1 MHVNYKTYDET
12 SLFWMVIYPMYGNS
26 VLRKIKV
33 PAAGCFWSFRL
44 IGLATHT
51 NYWVMKNIHNNW
63 LSLIY
68 FNSVSQNNM
77 IDKGLGLIKIT
88 EHLITCIV
96 TFPFFLRTFAA
107 SLKILRQNSQLI
119 PSTLWKLSFIAIKHQ
134 DKITYLTWAM
144 LYIILFQWG

>member
-12 SLFWMVIYPMYGNS
+12 SLFWMVIYPMYGNL
-26 VLRKIKV
+26 VLRKIKFPLAV
-33 PAAGCFWSFRL
+33 FWSFRL

-88 EHLITCIV
+88 EHLITCRV
-96 TFPFFLRTFAA
+96 TFPFFSSHFCCIIKNIA
-107 SLKILRQNSQLI
+107 SK
-119 PSTLWKLSFIAIKHQ
+119 PFTLWKLSFIAIKHQ

-144 LYIILFQWG
+144 LYIILFKWG